1 MSPVVWQD
9 GSDLPDRTGRKER
22 LRPCLFR
29 ARWTVLRLLQQP
41 LQQQLLNVFSSP
53 WFLNPIFR
61 TTAVTR

>member
-41 LQQQLLNVFSSP
+41 LQQQLPMQTGVDFNCLS
-53 WFLNPIFR
+53 
-61 TTAVTR
+61 